1 MYTQI
6 DSNKRN
12 TVFLIMFFLIVVIA
26 LGWVFAY
33 AFDNQLILVIAVLV
47 ATVQA
52 LVSYYYSDSITL
64 AISQAKEIKRNENLE
79 LHRIIE
85 NLAITAGLPKPRIYL
100 IDDTAPNAFATGR
113 DPKHAVICVTKGLV
127 AKLTKNEIQGV
138 ISHEMAHIGN
148 YDIRLMTLTVVLVGV
163 IALLSDW
170 FLRWSWWG
178 GRRRSSGNDQSG
190 SILFIVAII
199 LAILAPIVA
208 MLIKLAISRKR
219 EYLADATGALM
230 TRYPDGLASAL
241 EKISRD
247 QEPLEVANKATAH
260 LYIANPFKE
269 NEKRAVS
276 WFSGLFDTHP
286 PIKER
291 IKRLQNMIGK

>member
-12 TVFLIMFFLIVVIA
+12 TFLLMTIFLIVVIGI
-26 LGWVFAY
+26 GWVFSYAY
-33 AFDNQLILVIAVLV
+33 NDQFILYIAVAV
-47 ATVQA
+47 AFTQA
-52 LVSYYYSDSITL
+52 LISYYYSDSITL
-64 AISQAKEIKRNENLE
+64 AISGAHEAKRNEYLQ
-79 LHRIIE
+79 LTRIVE
-85 NLAITAGLPKPRIYL
+85 NLAITAGLPKPRIYV
-100 IDDTAPNAFATGR
+100 IDDSAPNAFATGR
-113 DPKHAVICVTKGLV
+113 DPKHAVVCVTTGLLE
-127 AKLTKNEIQGV
+127 KMNKNEIQGV

-148 YDIRLMTLTVVLVGV
+148 YDIRLMTVTVVLVGV

-178 GRRRSSGNDQSG
+178 GGRRRGNDQAG
-190 SILFIVAII
+190 GIMFLIAII
-199 LAILAPIVA
+199 LSILAPIIA
-208 MLIKLAISRKR
+208 TLIKLAISRKR

-230 TRYPDGLASAL
+230 TRYPDGLANAL
-241 EKISRD
+241 QKISKD

-269 NEKRAVS
+269 GEKRSVS

-286 PIKER
+286 PINER
-291 IKRLQNMIGK
+291 VKRLRAMISK